1 MFIFFENDGHQ
12 RTVVFPTSNSNKEG
26 KRMTIIPILEGVIM
40 ERKDILQPYVS
51 SLFVLPACG

>member
-12 RTVVFPTSNSNKEG
+12 RTVVFPTSNSR
-26 KRMTIIPILEGVIM
+26 KRMPIIPILEGVIM